1 VGAGRTAAILAKA
14 AQSLEMIE
22 DAESSGE
29 VAYFASQTPAYG
41 GKPFVTRALCSRP
54 SRHVTHYTG
63 SPRL

>member
-1 VGAGRTAAILAKA
+1 VGAGRTTAILAKA

-29 VAYFASQTPAYG
+29 VAYFADQTPAHG
-41 GKPFVTRALCSRP
+41 GKPFVKRALCSRP
-54 SRHVTHYTG
+54 SRHATHYMG